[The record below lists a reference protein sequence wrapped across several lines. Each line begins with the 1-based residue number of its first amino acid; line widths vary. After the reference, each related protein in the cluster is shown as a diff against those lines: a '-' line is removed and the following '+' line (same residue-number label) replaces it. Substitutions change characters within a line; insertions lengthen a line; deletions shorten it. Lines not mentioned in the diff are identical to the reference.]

1 MALDSVKEQIK
12 KEYVKCAASPAYFMK
27 KYVKIQHPLRG
38 TIPFALYPFQEDV
51 LEDFKAYNKSIVLKS
66 RQLGISTLIAGY
78 ILWLMTFYS
87 DKNVL
92 VIATKQDTAK
102 NLVTKV
108 RFANEALPSWLKV
121 PEVENNRLSL
131 KLKNGSQVKAVSS
144 ASDSARSEA
153 LSLLVV
159 DECAFIDGI
168 EDIWISAQSTLST
181 GGQAILLST
190 PNGIGNFFH
199 QTWVGAESGENG
211 FHTIKLKWDV
221 HPERDQAWREDQT
234 RLLGKHGA
242 AQECDAD
249 FISSGNTVVE
259 AETLQWYKDNMS
271 KDPIEKRGVEH
282 AYWLW
287 EYPDYSKQYCVIAD
301 VGRGDSSDF
310 SAFHIFDLVRLEQVA
325 EFRSKMPTKD
335 YGRLL
340 VSVATEWNNALLIV
354 ENNNVGWATIDEII
368 SLGYQNLFY
377 SSTDLL
383 YVDVES
389 QITNKI
395 HSNEKK
401 MTPGFTT
408 SPRNRP
414 LIISKLE
421 NYIRTKAV
429 TLRSIRLIDELF
441 TFVWVNGRAEAARG
455 YNDDLVM
462 SLGVMLWVRDTAMRL
477 QNEST
482 ELAKATLG
490 SISRTTQNLATVPI
504 YQQKNLQSDPW
515 VMPMGVSGR
524 SPMSEDLRWLIDR
537 QK

>member
-1 MALDSVKEQIK
+1 MAIDKIKEQIK
-12 KEYVKCAASPAYFMK
+12 KEFVKCAASPSYFMK

-38 TIPFALYPFQEDV
+38 TIPFDLYPFQEDV

-92 VIATKQDTAK
+92 VIATKQETAK

-199 QTWVGAESGENG
+199 QTWVAAEAGENG

-221 HPERDQAWREDQT
+221 HPERDQAWRDDQT

-249 FISSGNTVVE
+249 FISSGNSVVD
-259 AETLQWYKDNMS
+259 AEILQWYRDNLC
-271 KDPIEKRGVEH
+271 KEPIEKRGIEH

-287 EYPDYSKQYCVIAD
+287 AYPEYSRQYAIIAD
-301 VGRGDSSDF
+301 VGRGDSTDY
-310 SAFHIFDLVRLEQVA
+310 SAFHVFDLQKLEQVA

-335 YGRLL
+335 YGKLL
-340 VSVATEWNNALLIV
+340 VAVATEWANALLII
-354 ENNNVGWATIDEII
+354 ENNNIGWATIQEVID
-368 SLGYQNLFY
+368 SGYPNMFY
-377 SSTDLL
+377 SSTDLQ
-383 YVDVES
+383 YVDVEQQVS
-389 QITNKI
+389 NKI
-395 HSNEKK
+395 NRDEKK
-401 MTPGFTT
+401 MTPGFTV
-408 SPRNRP
+408 SPKNRP
-414 LIISKLE
+414 LIISKIE
-421 NYIRTKAV
+421 QYIRMKEV
-429 TLRSIRLIDELF
+429 VIRSTRLIDELF
-441 TFVWVNGRAEAARG
+441 TFVWNNGRAEAARG

-462 SLGVMLWVRDTAMRL
+462 ALGTMLWVRDTAMRL
-477 QNEST
+477 QQESMD
-482 ELAKATLG
+482 LMKAALG
-490 SISRTTQNLATVPI
+490 GISRTQQSLASVPV

-515 VMPMGVSGR
+515 KMPMGLSGTSR
-524 SPMSEDLRWLIDR
+524 MSEDLRWLI
-537 QK
+537 K